1 MCRMCGESD
10 ETISYIVLECKKK
23 KNLLDSNID
32 VGGTTRWRRRF
43 TGTHV
48 ESWVMKGMKNITT
61 MSHNQCMNPLTAEG
75 LQNTD

>member
-1 MCRMCGESD
+1 MCLQCVESA
-10 ETISYIVLECKKK
+10 EKVMKQLATLYWNAK

-48 ESWVMKGMKNITT
+48 ESWVMKGMKHITT
-61 MSHNQCMNPLTAEG
+61 MSHN
-75 LQNTD
+75 